1 MSESQEKAYWRVY
14 RPPPGFT
21 TVVENSPVPSR
32 EQRVKARNRTYEHL
46 AEEVLNLPLFPQNI
60 THYFFWATRLGSM
73 VIIWFLFQLK
83 FLRNYCTGFARSKV
97 SATSEQL
104 IEYAEKFLEFDAI
117 LTQVSPSSP
126 WVSDDQSYWLLNQS
140 M

>member
-1 MSESQEKAYWRVY
+1 MYFKII
-14 RPPPGFT
+14 T
-21 TVVENSPVPSR
+21 
-32 EQRVKARNRTYEHL
+32 KLTYVNHN
-46 AEEVLNLPLFPQNI
+46 LNQ
-60 THYFFWATRLGSM
+60 
-73 VIIWFLFQLK
+73 FQLK

-104 IEYAEKFLEFDAI
+104 IEYAEKFTEFDAI